1 MRLACGRAR
10 LAIANFLFD
19 ISEPAGKEITIRACF
34 GATPKPARGTRA
46 LPNASTMLPTI
57 DGVLLVDKA
66 EGMTSHDVVA
76 VVRRQLGTKKVGH
89 CGTLDPIATGLLIL
103 TIGRGTKIQDLL
115 MSEDK
120 EYAGTFVLGI
130 ATDTQDREG
139 KVMQERAVPE
149 LSEDQIRAAFE
160 KFRGDFYQTPP
171 MVSAKKHG
179 GVPLYKL
186 ARQGKVV
193 EREPRLVHVYR
204 HTIDRIALPEIDFS
218 VLCSKG
224 FYVRT
229 YVHDIGEILGCGAHL
244 KTLRRTKSGRFDVAN
259 AITVDEI
266 KNWPREETLKRLLTL
281 PEVSRM
287 RGA

>member
-1 MRLACGRAR
+1 MSHPVA
-10 LAIANFLFD
+10 
-19 ISEPAGKEITIRACF
+19 
-34 GATPKPARGTRA
+34 
-46 LPNASTMLPTI
+46 PN
-57 DGVLLVDKA
+57 GVLLVDKA

-76 VVRRQLGTKKVGH
+76 LLRRKLQVRKVGH
-89 CGTLDPIATGLLIL
+89 CGTLDPIATGLLLL
-103 TIGRGTKIQDLL
+103 TVGRGTKVQDLL

-120 EYAGTFVLGI
+120 EYVGTFVLGVT
-130 ATDTQDREG
+130 TDTQDRQGE
-139 KVMQERAVPE
+139 VIQQRPVPALDE
-149 LSEDQIRAAFE
+149 TQIRAAFE
-160 KFRGDFYQTPP
+160 KFRGDFYQLPP

-204 HTIDRIALPEIDFS
+204 YGIDRIALPEIDFT

-229 YVHDIGEILGCGAHL
+229 YVHDIGEELGCGAHL
-244 KTLRRTKSGRFDVAN
+244 KSLRRTKSGRFDVAQS
-259 AITVDEI
+259 ISVDQI
-266 KNWPREETLKRLLTL
+266 KNAPCEEILGRLLTL

>member
-1 MRLACGRAR
+1 MSIPSG
-10 LAIANFLFD
+10 
-19 ISEPAGKEITIRACF
+19 P
-34 GATPKPARGTRA
+34 
-46 LPNASTMLPTI
+46 

-76 VVRRQLGTKKVGH
+76 LVRRKLQVRKVGH
-89 CGTLDPIATGLLIL
+89 CGTLDPIATGLLLI
-103 TIGRGTKIQDLL
+103 TIGRGTKVQDLL

-120 EYAGTFVLGI
+120 EYVGAFVLGVT
-130 ATDTQDREG
+130 TDTQDRQGE
-139 KVMQERAVPE
+139 VIQQRPVPALNE
-149 LSEDQIRAAFE
+149 TEIRAAFE
-160 KFRGDFYQTPP
+160 KFRGDFYQMPP

-204 HTIDRIALPEIDFS
+204 YTIDRIQLPEIEFS

-229 YVHDIGEILGCGAHL
+229 YAHDIGETLGCGAHL
-244 KTLRRTKSGRFDVAN
+244 KSLRRTKSGRFDVAN
-259 AITVDEI
+259 AISVDQIKDLPRQEI
-266 KNWPREETLKRLLTL
+266 LNRLLSL
-281 PEVSRM
+281 PDVSRM

>member
-1 MRLACGRAR
+1 MSL
-10 LAIANFLFD
+10 
-19 ISEPAGKEITIRACF
+19 T
-34 GATPKPARGTRA
+34 ATP
-46 LPNASTMLPTI
+46 

-66 EGMTSHDVVA
+66 AGMTSHDVVA
-76 VVRRQLGTKKVGH
+76 LVRRQLQIKKVGH
-89 CGTLDPIATGLLIL
+89 CGTLDPLATGLLIL
-103 TIGRGTKIQDLL
+103 TLGRGTKIQDLL

-120 EYAGTFVLGI
+120 EYAGALSLG
-130 ATDTQDREG
+130 ATTDTQDREG
-139 KVMQERAVPE
+139 RILLERPVPVLTDE
-149 LSEDQIRAAFE
+149 EIAAAFE
-160 KFRGDFYQTPP
+160 KYSGDFYQMPP
-171 MVSAKKHG
+171 MVSAIKQG

-204 HTIDRIALPEIDFS
+204 HTIEKIELPEIYFS

-229 YVHDIGEILGCGAHL
+229 YAHDIGEALGCGAHL
-244 KTLRRTKSGRFDVAN
+244 KELRRTKSGRFDLTRSV
-259 AITVDEI
+259 TVEEI
-266 KNWPREETLKRLLTL
+266 KTGAPVDLLGKILTL

>member
-1 MRLACGRAR
+1 MKSLSA
-10 LAIANFLFD
+10 D
-19 ISEPAGKEITIRACF
+19 P
-34 GATPKPARGTRA
+34 
-46 LPNASTMLPTI
+46 
-57 DGVLLVDKA
+57 DGILLVDKA

-76 VVRRQLGTKKVGH
+76 LARRKLGTKKIGH
-89 CGTLDPIATGLLIL
+89 CGTLDPIATGLLLL
-103 TIGRGTKIQDLL
+103 TIGRGTKVQDLL

-120 EYAGTFVLGI
+120 EYVGTFVLGVT
-130 ATDTQDREG
+130 TDTQDREG
-139 KVMQERAVPE
+139 EIILQRLVPALDE
-149 LSEDQIRAAFE
+149 QQIRDAFE
-160 KFRGDFYQTPP
+160 QFRGDFYQLPP

-204 HTIDRIALPEIDFS
+204 YSIEQIALPEIDFS

-229 YVHDIGEILGCGAHL
+229 YVHDIGEALGCGAHL
-244 KTLRRTKSGRFDVAN
+244 KSLRRTKSGRFDVAN
-259 AITVDEI
+259 AIAVDEI
-266 KNWPREETLKRLLTL
+266 KNASREQILERMLSL

>member
-1 MRLACGRAR
+1 MSHPVA
-10 LAIANFLFD
+10 
-19 ISEPAGKEITIRACF
+19 P
-34 GATPKPARGTRA
+34 
-46 LPNASTMLPTI
+46 

-76 VVRRQLGTKKVGH
+76 LLRRKLQVRKVGH
-89 CGTLDPIATGLLIL
+89 CGTLDPIATGLLLI
-103 TIGRGTKIQDLL
+103 TVGRGTKVQDLL

-120 EYAGTFVLGI
+120 EYVGTFVLGVT
-130 ATDTQDREG
+130 TDTQDRQGE
-139 KVMQERAVPE
+139 VIQQRPVPALDE
-149 LSEDQIRAAFE
+149 TQIRAAFE
-160 KFRGDFYQTPP
+160 KFRGDFYQLPP

-204 HTIDRIALPEIDFS
+204 YTIDRIGLPAIDFS

-229 YVHDIGEILGCGAHL
+229 YAHDIGETLGCGAHL
-244 KTLRRTKSGRFDVAN
+244 KSLRRTKSGRFDVAN
-259 AITVDEI
+259 AISVAQI
-266 KNWPREETLKRLLTL
+266 KDALREEILSRLLSL
-281 PEVSRM
+281 PDVSRM

>member
-1 MRLACGRAR
+1 MSSAVTL
-10 LAIANFLFD
+10 
-19 ISEPAGKEITIRACF
+19 
-34 GATPKPARGTRA
+34 
-46 LPNASTMLPTI
+46 

-76 VVRRQLGTKKVGH
+76 LIRRKLAIKKVGH
-89 CGTLDPIATGLLIL
+89 CGTLDPIATGLLLL
-103 TIGRGTKIQDLL
+103 TIGRGTKVQDLL

-120 EYAGTFVLGI
+120 DYAGTLTLG
-130 ATDTQDREG
+130 ATTSTQDRQGEI
-139 KVMQERAVPE
+139 VNVRPVPQLE
-149 LSEDQIRAAFE
+149 ENEIRAAFE
-160 KFRGDFYQTPP
+160 KFRGDFYQLPP

-193 EREPRLVHVYR
+193 EREPRFVHVYR
-204 HTIDRIALPEIDFS
+204 YTIDRIASPEIDFS
-218 VLCSKG
+218 VVCSKG

-229 YVHDIGEILGCGAHL
+229 YVNDIGEVLGCGAHL
-244 KTLRRTKSGRFDVAN
+244 KSLRRIKSGRFDVAN
-259 AITVDEI
+259 AISVQQI
-266 KNWPREETLKRLLTL
+266 KNTEREEIVRKILSL

>member
-1 MRLACGRAR
+1 MSHPVA
-10 LAIANFLFD
+10 
-19 ISEPAGKEITIRACF
+19 P
-34 GATPKPARGTRA
+34 
-46 LPNASTMLPTI
+46 

-76 VVRRQLGTKKVGH
+76 LVRRKLQVRKVGH
-89 CGTLDPIATGLLIL
+89 CGTLDPIATGLLLI
-103 TIGRGTKIQDLL
+103 TVGRGTKVQDLL

-120 EYAGTFVLGI
+120 EYVGTFVLGVT
-130 ATDTQDREG
+130 TDTQDRQGE
-139 KVMQERAVPE
+139 VIQQRPVPALDE
-149 LSEDQIRAAFE
+149 TQIRAAFE
-160 KFRGDFYQTPP
+160 KFRGDFYQLPP

-204 HTIDRIALPEIDFS
+204 YTINRIGLPAIDFS

-229 YVHDIGEILGCGAHL
+229 YAHDIGETLGCGAHL
-244 KTLRRTKSGRFDVAN
+244 ESLRRTKSGRFDVAN
-259 AITVDEI
+259 AISVAQI
-266 KNWPREETLKRLLTL
+266 KDALREEILSRLLSL
-281 PEVSRM
+281 PDVSRM

>member
-1 MRLACGRAR
+1 MTSL
-10 LAIANFLFD
+10 N
-19 ISEPAGKEITIRACF
+19 P
-34 GATPKPARGTRA
+34 TP
-46 LPNASTMLPTI
+46 

-76 VVRRQLGTKKVGH
+76 LVRRRLGIKKVGH
-89 CGTLDPIATGLLIL
+89 CGTLDPIATGLLLL
-103 TIGRGTKIQDLL
+103 TLGRGTKIQDLL

-120 EYAGTFVLGI
+120 EYVGTFVLGV
-130 ATDTQDREG
+130 TTSTQDRQGE
-139 KVMQERAVPE
+139 VTEQRPVPALDE
-149 LSEDQIRAAFE
+149 NEIRTAFE
-160 KFRGDFYQTPP
+160 KFRGDFYQMPP

-204 HTIDRIALPEIDFS
+204 YTIDRIALPEIDFS
-218 VLCSKG
+218 VVCSKG

-229 YVHDIGEILGCGAHL
+229 YVHDIGEVLGCGAHL
-244 KTLRRTKSGRFDVAN
+244 KSLRRTKSGRFDVVQ
-259 AITVDEI
+259 AISVDQI
-266 KNWPREETLKRLLTL
+266 KNASREEILSRLLTL